1 MTLFLGMRDIETIP
15 LSALNQYVYCP
26 RRCYLIHAEGEFEG
40 NFHTLRGSF
49 EQSGW
54 TAFGMSRR
62 PPMDPMNA
70 LLSFLYAV
78 LLNDCRSALEAVGL
92 DPQLG
97 FLHAVRPGRMAL
109 ALDLIGLLP
118 HVQARLLARYLRG
131 DAPAYVPYLR
141 R

>member
-1 MTLFLGMRDIETIP
+1 MTLFLSMQDIETIP

-26 RRCYLIHAEGEFEG
+26 RRWYLIHAEGEFEG

-70 LLSFLYAV
+70 LLSFLICRAV
-78 LLNDCRSALEAVGL
+78 FLICRSSQRLS
-92 DPQLG
+92 Q
-97 FLHAVRPGRMAL
+97 RP
-109 ALDLIGLLP
+109 
-118 HVQARLLARYLRG
+118 
-131 DAPAYVPYLR
+131 
-141 R
+141 